1 MLIKNK
7 LWRIVSVPRELG
19 IHLIATDWAELYI
32 EEEKLKKAEVKSE
45 EIKEVKVE
53 NLNHLINKK

>member
-7 LWRIVSVPRELG
+7 LWRIVSVPKELG

-32 EEEKLKKAEVKSE
+32 EEEKLKKAEVKLE
-45 EIKEVKVE
+45 TKLEEVK
-53 NLNHLINKK
+53 IIDKK